1 MAYKTAKFL
10 LKLPVYNCTL
20 SFFEGIVELEMI
32 SRILLIALLPFIS
45 VFVTGCT
52 LSSPPNSSSSDSDM
66 PYYSTETFTDD
77 AGNKVEVKVLNDDRE
92 YDPDPGGFH

>member
-1 MAYKTAKFL
+1 
-10 LKLPVYNCTL
+10 
-20 SFFEGIVELEMI
+20 
-32 SRILLIALLPFIS
+32 
-45 VFVTGCT
+45 
-52 LSSPPNSSSSDSDM
+52 M